1 MDGGLPAKL
10 LGDLLIFFLL
20 SKFMAVGAILAND
33 IMAEGVQT
41 DSHFLNNFFTM
52 NMNSESPKEAY
63 RKVAQRGIW
72 MAVCQPNCSATC

>member
-1 MDGGLPAKL
+1 
-10 LGDLLIFFLL
+10 
-20 SKFMAVGAILAND
+20 
-33 IMAEGVQT
+33 MAEGVQT

-63 RKVAQRGIW
+63 RGIW